1 MTIEGL
7 IRSVRSLSH
16 EEIDQDLDSAVVV
29 ASINRGIRMLDDLH
43 SRTETVTLRSFTV
56 AAEVRQVVSA
66 GTLDLEVYGA
76 NALTLNHDN
85 AVLTF
90 RWSEDMEE
98 KSLTRK
104 IDGET
109 VLLRDLLG
117 SVPGT
122 FRVSLESGTIWS
134 MLALSCDAYT
144 SADRIPKILPGRLC
158 YDIGAYTDDFLSF
171 VNVPPQ
177 TAYGYPVREYLYND
191 RNVEMPDTWN
201 TDILIEYRK
210 APREVTIEDF
220 EERADTATVDVP
232 KDVTMLLPYL
242 VTHDL
247 FLDDNPDV
255 ALRCYNIW
263 EAERARYITER
274 ANRRTIFRR
283 NTYKGW

>member
-43 SRTETVTLRSFTV
+43 SRTGTVNIHRFTTV
-56 AAEVRQVVSA
+56 AEVRQPVSA
-66 GTLDLEVYGA
+66 GALDLEISGA
-76 NALTLNHDN
+76 NALSLNHEN
-85 AVLTF
+85 AVLKF
-90 RWSEDMEE
+90 CWNADGEE
-98 KSLTRK
+98 KTLTRE
-104 IDGET
+104 IDGDT
-109 VLLRDLLG
+109 VLLRNLFDT
-117 SVPGT
+117 VPDT
-122 FRVSLESGTIWS
+122 LHVSLEQGRLWAL
-134 MLALSCDAYT
+134 LALFGDSYT
-144 SADRIPKILPGRLC
+144 SADRIPRMLPGRLS
-158 YDIGAYTDDFLSF
+158 YDMRAYADDFLSF
-171 VNVPPQ
+171 NNVPPQ
-177 TAYGYPVREYLYND
+177 TVYGYPVREYLYND

-220 EERADTATVDVP
+220 EERADTVTVDVP
-232 KDVTMLLPYL
+232 EDVTMLLPYL